1 MLNEELRAYARKKG
15 VKLWEIAEK
24 LGRSEMYVTRALR
37 HELPTDELA
46 RWMALID
53 EIAENRGGAA
63 GG

>member
-1 MLNEELRAYARKKG
+1 MNNEELRAHAREKR

-37 HELPTDELA
+37 HELPEAERA
-46 RWMALID
+46 RWMAIID
-53 EIAENRGGAA
+53 EIAENKGGAA